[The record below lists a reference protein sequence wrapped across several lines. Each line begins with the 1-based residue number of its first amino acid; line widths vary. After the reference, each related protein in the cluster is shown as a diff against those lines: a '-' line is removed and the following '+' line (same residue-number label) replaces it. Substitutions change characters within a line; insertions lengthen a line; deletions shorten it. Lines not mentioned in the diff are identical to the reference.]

1 MLLNLRLRTARML
14 LALAA
19 VLGSL
24 WAGGITAPA
33 VGDPAGSL
41 TAGHARA
48 AVEAAVLRD
57 RVPSLRPP
65 LDRPGPWGAAL
76 LIGAAAAALAGALR
90 WRAVQVRHHLAGV
103 RSLAAAASLGARS
116 PPRLQPA

>member
-1 MLLNLRLRTARML
+1 ML
-14 LALAA
+14 LALVA

-24 WAGGITAPA
+24 WTGGVAASA
-33 VGDPAGSL
+33 VGDPAARL

-57 RVPSLRPP
+57 RLPALRPP

-76 LIGAAAAALAGALR
+76 LLGVAAALAGAFR
-90 WRAVQVRHHLAGV
+90 WRAVQVRHRLAGV
-103 RSLAAAASLGARS
+103 RSPGAAASLGARS
-116 PPRLQPA
+116 PPHLQPV

>member
-1 MLLNLRLRTARML
+1 MLMNRPLRTARML
-14 LALAA
+14 LALVAL
-19 VLGSL
+19 LGSL
-24 WAGGITAPA
+24 WTGDVASSA
-33 VGDPAGSL
+33 VGDPAGRL

-57 RVPSLRPP
+57 RLPALRPP

-76 LIGAAAAALAGALR
+76 LLGVAAALAGAFR
-90 WRAVQVRHHLAGV
+90 WRALEVRHRQAGV
-103 RSLAAAASLGARS
+103 HSPVAATSLGARS